1 MLVRVPHLQS
11 DGVIVEGLKD
21 GAAGT
26 VSTDMF
32 AANGANRE
40 FYNAPLRMG
49 EQILFVGQIQIMQG
63 VTPETL
69 PLEGNLHLIKQKIG
83 GFYLCLNGGGGSNL
97 YDPNHYYQ

>member
-1 MLVRVPHLQS
+1 MLVRVLHLQS

-40 FYNAPLRMG
+40 FYNAPMRMG
-49 EQILFVGQIQIMQG
+49 ADKF
-63 VTPETL
+63 
-69 PLEGNLHLIKQKIG
+69 
-83 GFYLCLNGGGGSNL
+83 CLLVKFKSCRGLRGKL
-97 YDPNHYYQ
+97 YRW